1 MSITTHKT
9 YCRFCHA
16 YCALDADVDET
27 GRLVAVRGDADD
39 PVYGGYTCIKGRQLP
54 EVLNHPDRL
63 RSSLKRTPA
72 GDFEEIP
79 TERALDEI
87 AEKLRGI
94 IDSNGARS
102 VASYCGTHSFQ
113 NSAQLAVS
121 KAWHTGIG
129 SPSFYTSVTIDQP
142 AKFVAMA
149 RHGLWSGGG
158 HDFESADVILVV
170 GNNPLVSVFS
180 PYGGIPAFSPS
191 KSLRDAKKRGLQMI
205 VIDPRRTEAARYADI
220 HLAPKPGEDPTLL
233 AGMAR
238 VIIEEG
244 LYDKDFCD
252 AHVQGFDRLREAVD
266 SFTPA
271 YVEARAGVP
280 AEQMIAA
287 ARMFA
292 GGARGGVSCGTG
304 PNMAPHPNATE
315 HFVLA
320 LGSLCGRVNRA
331 GDKVPN
337 PGILSAHQRKA
348 QAIAPFKAWG
358 IGADSR
364 VRGLSELFIGG
375 VGEMPTAALAD
386 EILTPGEGQVRALLC
401 MGGNPVIAWPNQE
414 KVLRAID
421 SLELMVCVDIRLSST
436 AKLAD
441 YVIAPKVTLERED
454 VNILTDSWYS
464 TPYVHYTQAV
474 ADPGFDAIEE
484 WEVYWELA
492 HRLGSPIK
500 LAGGEV
506 PLEVRP
512 SKLDVMKLVLPKP
525 RVALEEI
532 RAAEGGQVYG
542 DVEVFVARADPG
554 NEARLDVGPPELCE
568 ELREIRAEVFSL
580 TGAGYGED
588 ADGFSHRL
596 ISRRLRQVYNSSG
609 QYLDA
614 VRKEG
619 TTNPAFMHP
628 NDLAELGLAGGDLIE
643 IRSAHA
649 SIPAVAEASDEIRPG
664 VISMAHAWGDTP
676 SQDAKVREVGASTNR
691 LVDDA
696 TDYDPISGMARQSAI
711 PVNVHRLTE
720 AAPPA

>member
-1 MSITTHKT
+1 MTITTKKT
-9 YCRFCHA
+9 YCRVCHA
-16 YCALDADVDET
+16 YCAMDADVDET
-27 GRLVAVRGDADD
+27 GRLLAVRGDVND

-54 EVLNHPDRL
+54 EMLNHPERL
-63 RSSLKRTPA
+63 RSSLKRTA
-72 GDFEEIP
+72 SGDFEEIS
-79 TERALDEI
+79 TQQALDEI
-87 AEKLRGI
+87 AEKLRAL
-94 IDSNGARS
+94 IDTNSPRS

-113 NSAQLAVS
+113 NSAQLAVA
-121 KAWHTGIG
+121 KGWHAGME

-149 RHGLWSGGG
+149 RHGLWSAGG
-158 HDFESADVILVV
+158 HDFETADVILVV

-191 KSLRDAKKRGLQMI
+191 KSLRDAKKRGLKMI

-238 VIIEEG
+238 VILEEG
-244 LYDKDFCD
+244 LYDEAFC
-252 AHVQGFDRLREAVD
+252 AEHVQGLDRLRETVEL
-266 SFTPA
+266 FTPE

-287 ARMFA
+287 ARMYA
-292 GGARGGVSCGTG
+292 GGTRGGVSCGTG
-304 PNMAPHPNATE
+304 PNMAPHSNVTE

-320 LGSLCGRVNRA
+320 LASLCGRVHRE

-337 PGILSAHQRKA
+337 PGILSSSNRKA

-386 EILTPGEGQVRALLC
+386 EILTPGDGQVKALLC
-401 MGGNPVIAWPNQE
+401 MGGNPVVAWPNQE

-421 SLELMVCVDIRLSST
+421 SLELMVCVDVRLSAT

-441 YVIAPKVTLERED
+441 YVIAPKITLERED
-454 VNILTDSWYS
+454 VNILTDSWHS
-464 TPYVHYTQAV
+464 KPYVHYTQAV

-506 PLEVRP
+506 PLDERP
-512 SKLDVMKLVLPKP
+512 TKLSVMELVLPKP
-525 RVALEEI
+525 RIPLAEI
-532 RAAEGGQVYG
+532 RAAEGGQLYEQV
-542 DVEVFVARADPG
+542 DLVVQPADPG
-554 NEARLDVGPPELCE
+554 NESRLDVGPVAVCE
-568 ELREIRAEVFSL
+568 ELREIRAEEFST

-609 QYLDA
+609 QYLKA
-614 VRKEG
+614 VIKQG

-628 NDLAELGLAGGDLIE
+628 DDLTSLGLADGDLIE

-676 SQDAKVREVGASTNR
+676 SQDAKVRELGSSTNR
-691 LVDDA
+691 LVDDE

-711 PVNVHRLTE
+711 PVNVHPLTE